1 MHLIPDRTKVLACA
15 TVIEELLPLLP
26 TGMIHETLD
35 FGLHIRPAM
44 LRQILQEAIDATPP
58 HVQTIILGY
67 GLCSQAVAGLRAHRS
82 TMISDNP
89 VVRHAPLPACRN
101 HRS

>member
-58 HVQTIILGY
+58 MSRPSSSAMAFV
-67 GLCSQAVAGLRAHRS
+67 LRLWPGCGP
-82 TMISDNP
+82 I
-89 VVRHAPLPACRN
+89 APQ
-101 HRS
+101 